1 MFGKKKEKKTENKE
15 VVKSTKSILNKLEIV
30 VKRNEGAASKINIQ
44 TEGNPLEEDTMKLAI
59 KKILKSKKWKDME
72 YEGSFSYEGILG
84 KKEFKK
90 KIKVFDDYK
99 IVLED
104 IVKEKI
110 ENEDDEYAGLGIS
123 DVEDID
129 VGEEETGTNELEHV
143 NEEQVHLLDENDV
156 KEIKRLQEESEEENG
171 MIDLMSDPKMDATK
185 NDKLQISED
194 KLYRSVETCTNLQPR
209 SESEIKEIMGKVAER
224 LGNLTGLEL
233 SEVTTVEE
241 RIKTITKEDYI
252 AKRKELYDS
261 GKPLVRLLNAIV
273 ADLYSKYG
281 IDTFE
286 ELEKQNINRA
296 ITLLLLFDAS
306 KYVMTNLKVMRAVFP
321 NLDEEILSHINP
333 EIFGVSGT
341 WDDPYKI

>member
-1 MFGKKKEKKTENKE
+1 MFGKKKEKKKENKE

-72 YEGSFSYEGILG
+72 YEGSFSYEGALG

-110 ENEDDEYAGLGIS
+110 ENENDEFAGLGIS

-129 VGEEETGTNELEHV
+129 VGEEETGTNELEQV

-156 KEIKRLQEESEEENG
+156 KEIKRLQEESGEENG

-233 SEVTTVEE
+233 SEVSTVEE